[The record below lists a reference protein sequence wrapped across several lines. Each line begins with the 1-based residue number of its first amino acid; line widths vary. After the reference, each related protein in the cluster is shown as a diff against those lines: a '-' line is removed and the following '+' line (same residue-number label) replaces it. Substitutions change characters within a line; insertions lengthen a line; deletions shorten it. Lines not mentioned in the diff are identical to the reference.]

1 MVTRT
6 PDNPTPRGT
15 RYLYVL
21 GLLATGVGLL
31 LLLLPIM
38 DTALRPVGA
47 VALLFG
53 VLLVGSYFLGR
64 LKAEMSADNRAPEPT
79 WHKPAHGSAGYGSL
93 PVSDA
98 PVLAGPRSALAGAAV
113 ATPPVQAPPAALPP
127 LPLAP
132 APAAPD
138 IAAPASPATSW
149 TPALF
154 DRMSA
159 QQFDAVCEALFAQ
172 GGFETRSQSHGA
184 AGGVTI
190 WLYSRHA
197 QQGKDSPVAVAL
209 CKQWPGQP
217 VGVRELH
224 PLLELMASRQL
235 KRGTCATSAFCTDN
249 ARKFAKYNSINLLD
263 RQGVLDLIARRS
275 PVQQQT
281 LLALAQANS

>member
-6 PDNPTPRGT
+6 PDNPPPRGT

-21 GLLATGVGLL
+21 GLVATGLGFLV
-31 LLLLPIM
+31 LLLPM
-38 DTALRPVGA
+38 VDTRWRPVGA
-47 VALLFG
+47 AALLLG
-53 VLLVGSYFLGR
+53 ILLVGSYFLGR

-79 WHKPAHGSAGYGSL
+79 WRKPAHGSAGYGSL

-98 PVLAGPRSALAGAAV
+98 PVMTGPRGALAGPAL
-113 ATPPVQAPPAALPP
+113 TTPVQAPPAALPP
-127 LPLAP
+127 LP
-132 APAAPD
+132 PAAPA
-138 IAAPASPATSW
+138 IALPESPATNW

-235 KRGTCATSAFCTDN
+235 KRGTCATSALCTDN
-249 ARKFAKYNSINLLD
+249 ARKFAKYNGINLLD
-263 RQGVLDLIARRS
+263 RQAVLDLIARRS

-281 LLALAQANS
+281 LLALAQDNS

>member
-21 GLLATGVGLL
+21 GLVATGLGFL

-53 VLLVGSYFLGR
+53 ILLVGSYFLGR

-79 WHKPAHGSAGYGSL
+79 WRKPAHGSAGYGSL

-98 PVLAGPRSALAGAAV
+98 PLMAGSRSALTGPAV
-113 ATPPVQAPPAALPP
+113 VTPVQVPPAALHP
-127 LPLAP
+127 LPPAP
-132 APAAPD
+132 PPAAPA
-138 IAAPASPATSW
+138 IAVPAGPAISW
-149 TPALF
+149 TPELF

-172 GGFETRSQSHGA
+172 GGFETRSQSHGT
-184 AGGVTI
+184 AGGATI

-263 RQGVLDLIARRS
+263 RQAVLDLIARRS

-281 LLALAQANS
+281 LLALAQGNS

>member
-6 PDNPTPRGT
+6 PDNPTSRGA

-21 GLLATGVGLL
+21 GLVATGLGFLV
-31 LLLLPIM
+31 LLLPM
-38 DTALRPVGA
+38 VDTTWRPVGA
-47 VALLFG
+47 AALLLG
-53 VLLVGSYFLGR
+53 ILLVGSYFLGR
-64 LKAEMSADNRAPEPT
+64 LKAEMSADNRASEPT
-79 WHKPAHGSAGYGSL
+79 WRKPAHGSAGYGSL

-98 PVLAGPRSALAGAAV
+98 PVMTGPRSALTGPAV
-113 ATPPVQAPPAALPP
+113 ATPVQAPPAALPP
-127 LPLAP
+127 LPPAP
-132 APAAPD
+132 PPAAPA
-138 IAAPASPATSW
+138 IAVPASPATSW

-235 KRGTCATSAFCTDN
+235 KRGTCATSAFCTEN

-263 RQGVLDLIARRS
+263 RQAVMDLIARRS

-281 LLALAQANS
+281 LLALAQTNS

>member
-1 MVTRT
+1 MVNRT

-21 GLLATGVGLL
+21 GLTAIGVGF
-31 LLLLPIM
+31 LLLLPIL
-38 DTALRPVGA
+38 DTGARPAGA
-47 VALLFG
+47 VALLLG
-53 VLLVGSYFLGR
+53 VVLVGSYFLGR

-79 WHKPAHGSAGYGSL
+79 WRKPAHGSAGYGSL
-93 PVSDA
+93 PISDA
-98 PVLAGPRSALAGAAV
+98 PVMTGPRGALAGPVV
-113 ATPPVQAPPAALPP
+113 ATPVPAHPAALPP
-127 LPLAP
+127 LPP
-132 APAAPD
+132 VQPPAAP
-138 IAAPASPATSW
+138 AGPATSW

-235 KRGTCATSAFCTDN
+235 KRGTCATSAFCTEN

-263 RQGVLDLIARRS
+263 RQAVLDLIARRS

>member
-6 PDNPTPRGT
+6 PDNPIPRGA
-15 RYLYVL
+15 RYSYLL
-21 GLLATGVGLL
+21 GLVAMGLGII
-31 LLLLPIM
+31 LLLPVM
-38 DTALRPVGA
+38 DTALRPAGA
-47 VALLFG
+47 VALLLG
-53 VLLVGSYFLGR
+53 ILLVGSYFLGR
-64 LKAEMSADNRAPEPT
+64 LKAEMTADNRAIEPT
-79 WHKPAHGSAGYGSL
+79 WRKPAHGSAGYGSL

-98 PVLAGPRSALAGAAV
+98 PAAGSRRPLAGPAAV
-113 ATPPVQAPPAALPP
+113 NAGQAFKAAPPA
-127 LPLAP
+127 LPLATT
-132 APAAPD
+132 PAAPA
-138 IAAPASPATSW
+138 IAVSAGRATAW

-172 GGFETRSQSHGA
+172 GGFETRSQSHGV

-197 QQGKDSPVAVAL
+197 QQGKDNPVAVAL

-224 PLLELMASRQL
+224 PLLDLMASRQL
-235 KRGTCATSAFCTDN
+235 KRGTCATSSICTDN

-263 RQGVLDLIARRS
+263 RQAVLDLIARRS
-275 PVQQQT
+275 PTQQQA
-281 LLALAQANS
+281 LLALAQGN

>member
-6 PDNPTPRGT
+6 PDNPPPRGT

-21 GLLATGVGLL
+21 GLAATGLGFL
-31 LLLLPIM
+31 LLLLPM
-38 DTALRPVGA
+38 VDTTLRPVGA

-53 VLLVGSYFLGR
+53 IMLVGSYFLGR

-79 WHKPAHGSAGYGSL
+79 WRKPAHGSAGYGSL

-98 PVLAGPRSALAGAAV
+98 PVMTGPRGALDGPV
-113 ATPPVQAPPAALPP
+113 VTTPVVQAPPAALPP
-127 LPLAP
+127 LPPTLP
-132 APAAPD
+132 PAAP
-138 IAAPASPATSW
+138 IALPTSPATSW
-149 TPALF
+149 TAALF

-249 ARKFAKYNSINLLD
+249 ARKFAKYNGINLLD
-263 RQGVLDLIARRS
+263 RQAVLDLIARRS
-275 PVQQQT
+275 PVQQKT
-281 LLALAQANS
+281 LLALAQENS

>member
-6 PDNPTPRGT
+6 PDNTTPRST
-15 RYLYVL
+15 RYLFVL
-21 GLLATGVGLL
+21 GLVAMGLGFL
-31 LLLLPIM
+31 LLLLPVTDAAM
-38 DTALRPVGA
+38 RPVGA

-53 VLLVGSYFLGR
+53 ILLVGSYFLGR
-64 LKAEMSADNRAPEPT
+64 LKAEMSADNRAAEPT
-79 WHKPAHGSAGYGSL
+79 WRKPAHGSAGYGSL

-98 PVLAGPRSALAGAAV
+98 PVAGARGALARPAV
-113 ATPPVQAPPAALPP
+113 AAPAQVPQAALLPLPPAPPPAA
-127 LPLAP
+127 P
-132 APAAPD
+132 A
-138 IAAPASPATSW
+138 IAVPASW
-149 TPALF
+149 TLALF

-172 GGFETRSQSHGA
+172 SGFETRCQSHGA
-184 AGGVTI
+184 TGGVTI

-235 KRGTCATSAFCTDN
+235 KRGTCATSAICTDN
-249 ARKFAKYNSINLLD
+249 ARKFAKYNGINLLD
-263 RQGVLDLIARRS
+263 RQAVLDLIARRS
-275 PVQQQT
+275 PVQQQA
-281 LLALAQANS
+281 LLALAQGS